1 MIRYTRLTGAIS
13 AAGLAAATFL
23 IPAQALANPA
33 TTVTYGAS
41 ASTSRFSGA
50 AFDSG
55 AAPPLSTMQALTASP
70 YRVIGIY
77 IGGVARTFK
86 QPNLT
91 AAWISATSQ
100 LGWQF
105 LPIYKGLQ
113 PACGHT
119 PVPAGKQISLNL
131 ATAASQGT
139 AAASDADTQR
149 AALGLS
155 KGSAIYNDIEAYT
168 TTNISCRN
176 SVLTFLSAWT
186 SRLHQ
191 LGYVSGVYANL
202 NNGARDL
209 SAVYS
214 SAAYA
219 RPDALWIARYDG
231 STSLTGWAG
240 IPDQQWATHQRAKQ
254 YLSNQKQSYGG
265 VTLTIDPDQLDAPV
279 ATVKH
284 PYSVTSAAGVNARS
298 GPGTSYPVVKAYPAG
313 ATVSVV
319 CQAPGSKVGT
329 TSVWDKLPDGSYLTD
344 YYVSTPSSTTYSGL
358 SGRCLYPYQV
368 TPAAGANVRTG
379 PGASYPLAGH
389 LASGA
394 LAWVTCQRAGSTV
407 GGTKVWD
414 KLADYGGGYVS
425 DAYVATAGTTGYT
438 SPIPRC

>member
-1 MIRYTRLTGAIS
+1 MLAHARLAGAAL
-13 AAGLAAATFL
+13 AAGLAAATVL
-23 IPAQALANPA
+23 VPPAALAKPA
-33 TTVTYGAS
+33 TTVSYPVSAS
-41 ASTSRFSGA
+41 AARYAGA
-50 AFDSG
+50 AFDIG
-55 AAPPLSTMQALTASP
+55 AAPPLAAMQAWTASP

-77 IGGVARTFK
+77 IGGVNRTFA

-91 AAWISATSQ
+91 AAWIAATSQ
-100 LGWQF
+100 LGWRF

-113 PACGHT
+113 PACAHT

-131 ATAASQGT
+131 PTAASQGT
-139 AAASDADTQR
+139 AAASDAGTQR

-155 KGSAIYNDIEAYT
+155 RGSAIFSDIEAYT
-168 TTNISCRN
+168 TTDVPCRN

-186 SRLHQ
+186 TRLHQ

-231 STSLTGWAG
+231 GTALTGWSG
-240 IPDQQWATHQRAKQ
+240 IPDQQWAAHQRAKQ
-254 YLSNQKQSYGG
+254 YLSNQQQTYGG
-265 VTLTIDPDQLDAPV
+265 VTLTIDLDQLDAPV
-279 ATVKH
+279 ATVRH
-284 PYSVTSAAGVNARS
+284 PYSVTSATGVNARS
-298 GPGTSYPVVKAYPAG
+298 GPGVSYAVVTSYPAG
-313 ATVSVV
+313 AAVSVV

-329 TSVWDKLPDGSYLTD
+329 TSVWDKLPDGSYVTD
-344 YYVSTPSSTTYSGL
+344 YYLSTPSSTAYSGL
-358 SGRCLYPYQV
+358 SGRCLYAYQV

-407 GGTKVWD
+407 GGTRVWD
-414 KLADYGGGYVS
+414 RLQDYGGGYVS